1 MMDRNVARNIR
12 PAGYIHE
19 TSADIPDPDRRRNKQ
34 GNLQL
39 CTCTVSG
46 FRERRKYI
54 GVKSPSFCIVYY
66 LTLF

>member
-1 MMDRNVARNIR
+1 MDWNVARNSR

-19 TSADIPDPDRRRNKQ
+19 TSAEIPDPDRRRNKQ

-46 FRERRKYI
+46 FRERRA
-54 GVKSPSFCIVYY
+54 KSLSYCIVYY
-66 LTLF
+66 FTLF